1 MSVVV
6 CFGEVMLRLTP
17 PGYTRYS
24 QTQSFDVAFGGAE
37 NNVAVSTACF
47 GDQSRMITKLPN
59 NAIADMFMQQMRSVG
74 VLEPGALVVIEHA
87 AAVQPNPGPGYR
99 MTDQRKY
106 RDTMIT
112 FYRYEEQQ
120 DGGTVDLSGQ
130 F

>member
-59 NAIADMFMQQMRSVG
+59 NAIADMFMQQRG
-74 VLEPGALVVIEHA
+74 RGREPGSARRRTHGHL
-87 AAVQPNPGPGYR
+87 
-99 MTDQRKY
+99 
-106 RDTMIT
+106 
-112 FYRYEEQQ
+112 
-120 DGGTVDLSGQ
+120 LC
-130 F
+130 

>member
-47 GDQSRMITKLPN
+47 GDQSRMITKLKRARHFVPPVTPTT
-59 NAIADMFMQQMRSVG
+59 ASIR
-74 VLEPGALVVIEHA
+74 P
-87 AAVQPNPGPGYR
+87 
-99 MTDQRKY
+99 
-106 RDTMIT
+106 
-112 FYRYEEQQ
+112 
-120 DGGTVDLSGQ
+120 
-130 F
+130 